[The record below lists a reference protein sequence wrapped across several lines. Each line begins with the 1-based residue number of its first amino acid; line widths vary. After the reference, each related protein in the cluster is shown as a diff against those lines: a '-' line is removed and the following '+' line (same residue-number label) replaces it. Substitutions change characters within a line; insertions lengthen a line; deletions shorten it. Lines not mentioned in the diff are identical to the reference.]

1 MKALIAAQ
9 HHAHRLTG
17 YLTGRLRHAR
27 HDDRGAEVIQ
37 TVIITAGL
45 ALLALLVIAAI
56 KGGVGKFLDVINGLT
71 PNG

>member
-1 MKALIAAQ
+1 MKALVAAQ
-9 HHAHRLTG
+9 HHAHRLASH
-17 YLTGRLRHAR
+17 LADRLREGR
-27 HDDRGAEVIQ
+27 HDDRGEAIQ

-56 KGGVGKFLDVINGLT
+56 KGAGGKFIDVVNGLT